1 MTQSTSSCTRT
12 AEVRPQ
18 LLVLA
23 CCRVCWALPDRQR
36 AGGRRAR
43 CVLKMRGREL
53 TTVVGF
59 VARLRCVEAGA
70 VAWRFGPTHACQG
83 VGCRYCDGSVLG
95 DGRGSCGRTLRRGI
109 RPALDTLLKRHAC
122 RLGETS
128 PAPGRR
134 SRSHGQMRTIPGA
147 NDISRD
153 RSTRSRS
160 WLRT

>member
-1 MTQSTSSCTRT
+1 M
-12 AEVRPQ
+12 RPQ

-43 CVLKMRGREL
+43 CVLNMRGREL

-109 RPALDTLLKRHAC
+109 RPALDTLLKRHASVASA
-122 RLGETS
+122 RRHPR
-128 PAPGRR
+128 PAAVRAPMGR
-134 SRSHGQMRTIPGA
+134 
-147 NDISRD
+147 
-153 RSTRSRS
+153 
-160 WLRT
+160 

>member
-95 DGRGSCGRTLRRGI
+95 DGRGSCGRTLGRGI
-109 RPALDTLLKRHAC
+109 RPALNPLLNA
-122 RLGETS
+122 RLGETP

-134 SRSHGQMRTIPGA
+134 SRPHGQMRTIPGT
-147 NDISRD
+147 NDISRG
-153 RSTRSRS
+153 RTARSRS
-160 WLRT
+160 WLRP